1 MSTINLTNAE
11 VLDFSQTANYIDGG
25 IYQYGR
31 TVSLA
36 ISAFIY
42 PGNNVESTNFG
53 KVDKEERAHLDEIL
67 SSGFVTNINIGGQ
80 IISDVKILSYEFPTS
95 SASLNNHINLL
106 KVNMNLEFYEAFDQT
121 GDLKL
126 TDPDIYKDSPLF
138 LKKDY
143 AQYFSSFGEN
153 FSFSISDN
161 YEHNFTQNISFALR
175 QNSETEVDLVAKAKE
190 LALKAFNLTG
200 NAMAKV
206 GYIDSR
212 YADFSR
218 IVKGSG
224 LFSESYDSLNNRY
237 SITRT
242 ISSKNGVYKSSQKD
256 EKWSASFTHSVQ
268 TGGDGSVSVTESG
281 VIQGR
286 SVENIETTT
295 DKGQDTYENAYTGLV
310 SIKAGAYDRC
320 QATFATFIKDPPSWV
335 PGDQEW
341 NNSDN
346 LKDKLISFGRNIN
359 RTGGQISYTI
369 SFTNNP
375 RMHAD
380 AIFEYT
386 IQASRQTSNITSVT
400 ESGTIRPYEESK
412 NSEYDPKTLYD
423 KFAASDDVIARIK
436 PLFESVRVPSS
447 TSNLTYPK
455 NLTGSNIS
463 FPAYGVE
470 ISYSFTYSDD
480 PTLRNE
486 TYVRRLE
493 KTDDYKMPVAM
504 RSSVVAPN
512 IKETNYDSN
521 QSTEGTKSVSM
532 NCVFKRNPSSNL
544 INSSHTNYLKTAS
557 DSVLTSL
564 KNETQTSAF
573 VTSLQAGKDELS
585 WYLNGMSYNFGSD
598 YNLSY
603 SADMSFV
610 DKKGVAAEALEY

>member
-1 MSTINLTNAE
+1 
-11 VLDFSQTANYIDGG
+11 
-25 IYQYGR
+25 
-31 TVSLA
+31 
-36 ISAFIY
+36 
-42 PGNNVESTNFG
+42 
-53 KVDKEERAHLDEIL
+53 
-67 SSGFVTNINIGGQ
+67 
-80 IISDVKILSYEFPTS
+80 
-95 SASLNNHINLL
+95 
-106 KVNMNLEFYEAFDQT
+106 
-121 GDLKL
+121 
-126 TDPDIYKDSPLF
+126 
-138 LKKDY
+138 
-143 AQYFSSFGEN
+143 
-153 FSFSISDN
+153 
-161 YEHNFTQNISFALR
+161 
-175 QNSETEVDLVAKAKE
+175 VAKAKE

>member
-31 TVSLA
+31 TVSLT

-42 PGNNVESTNFG
+42 PGNNIESTNFG

-67 SSGFVTNINIGGQ
+67 SSGFVTNISIGGQ

-95 SASLNNHINLL
+95 AGSLNNHINLL

-121 GDLKL
+121 NDLKE
-126 TDPDIYKDSPLF
+126 TDPDIYRDSPLF

-143 AQYFSSFGEN
+143 ARYFSSFGEN
-153 FSFSISDN
+153 FTFSISDN
-161 YEHNFTQNISFALR
+161 YEHSFTQNINFALR
-175 QNSETEVDLVAKAKE
+175 QDSETEVDLVAKAKE

-200 NAMAKV
+200 SAMAKV

-218 IVKGSG
+218 TVKGSG

-256 EKWSASFTHSVQ
+256 EDWSASFTHSVQ
-268 TGGDGSVSVTESG
+268 AGGDGSVSVTESG

-286 SVENIETTT
+286 SVEDIETTT
-295 DKGQDTYENAYTGLV
+295 DKGQDTYENAYVGLV
-310 SIKAGAYDRC
+310 AMKEGAYNRC
-320 QATFATFIKDPPSWV
+320 QATFEAFIKDPPSWV
-335 PGDQEW
+335 PGTQEW
-341 NNSDN
+341 NNADA
-346 LKDKLISFGRNIN
+346 LKAKHISFGRNIN

-386 IQASRQTSNITSVT
+386 IQGSRQANNITSMT
-400 ESGTIRPYEESK
+400 ESGTISPYEESK

-436 PLFESVRVPSS
+436 PLFESVRVDSS

-455 NLTGSNIS
+455 NLTASNIS

-470 ISYSFTYSDD
+470 TSYSFTYSDD

-512 IKETNYDSN
+512 VKETNYDSN

-557 DSVLTSL
+557 DSVLTTL

-573 VTSLQAGKDELS
+573 VTSVQAGKDELS

-603 SADMSFV
+603 SADMSFI

>member
-31 TVSLA
+31 TVSLS
-36 ISAFIY
+36 ITAFIY
-42 PGNNVESTNFG
+42 PGNNIESTNFG

-67 SSGFVTNINIGGQ
+67 SSGFVTNISIGGQ

-106 KVNMNLEFYEAFDQT
+106 KVNINLEFYEAFDQT

-153 FSFSISDN
+153 FSFSINDN
-161 YEHNFTQNISFALR
+161 YEHNFTQNITFALR

-268 TGGDGSVSVTESG
+268 TGGEGSVSVTESG

-341 NNSDN
+341 NNADD

-386 IQASRQTSNITSVT
+386 IQASRQASNITSLT

-436 PLFESVRVPSS
+436 PLFESVRVDSS

-455 NLTGSNIS
+455 NLTASNIS

-470 ISYSFTYSDD
+470 TSYSFTYSDD

-512 IKETNYDSN
+512 VKETNYDSN